1 MADNNNG
8 HEEDFNLGL
17 TIIDEEM
24 AKRFEGAKLE
34 LDQIMA
40 EDGRLAQAAR
50 QSGKN
55 QGVINHVIA
64 PTTDEDYRD
73 ILLRIGNNNRVQ
85 MYIEA
90 LAECRKYNLK
100 DQITYI
106 VDRMHAEAS
115 NNMGALILNA
125 LKALT
130 HTTITANTNTTG
142 GRIKNWWERNSGN
155 NSKSGVGINEIGK

>member
-1 MADNNNG
+1 MTNGNG
-8 HEEDFNLGL
+8 HEEDFDIGL
-17 TIIDEEM
+17 SIVDEEVR
-24 AKRFEGAKLE
+24 KKFEGARLE

-64 PTTDEDYRD
+64 PTTDDDYRD
-73 ILLRIGNNNRVQ
+73 ILLRIGNNARVQ
-85 MYIEA
+85 MFIEA
-90 LAECRKYNLK
+90 LAECRKYKLT

-115 NNMGALILNA
+115 NNMGSLLLNA

-130 HTTITANTNTTG
+130 HTTITANTNTTS

-155 NSKSGVGINEIGK
+155 NSKSGVGINEIG